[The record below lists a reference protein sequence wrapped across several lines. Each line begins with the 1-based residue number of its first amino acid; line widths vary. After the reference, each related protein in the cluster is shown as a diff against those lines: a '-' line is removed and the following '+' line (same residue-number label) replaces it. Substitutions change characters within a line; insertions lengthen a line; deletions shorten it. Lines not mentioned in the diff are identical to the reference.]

1 MLIFTSPPT
10 TPYLAQVGVLLPL
23 YRIVA
28 MLLYIMARPRHH
40 LGGVTFGAFLAIVGD

>member
-10 TPYLAQVGVLLPL
+10 TPYLAQVGVLPPL

-28 MLLYIMARPRHH
+28 MLLYVRPRHH